1 MIKHK
6 AHTALVT
13 GSTQGIGKAIAIDFA
28 NNGIDVIITGR
39 NQKNLNNVLQE
50 LSSYDIKAYSIRAD
64 LNDLNG
70 ITTISKYISDN
81 NLLVDILV
89 NNAAYIHPKTEVI
102 DFDMAEWETVI
113 NVNLTSAVKL
123 IKTLL
128 PSMIKNK
135 YGKIINM
142 SSIGGR
148 KGAAGRSAYRATK
161 AAIISITESLAS
173 EVKKYGIDV
182 NCICPGSVLTEG
194 YITAFGNNFHTNS
207 SIPMDKSKMMDP
219 SEIAKIC
226 SFLVKEE
233 SSAITG
239 AVIDAYGTSNP
250 LFI

>member
-194 YITAFGNNFHTNS
+194 YITAFGNNFTLTPAS
-207 SIPMDKSKMMDP
+207 QWIK
-219 SEIAKIC
+219 AK
-226 SFLVKEE
+226 
-233 SSAITG
+233 
-239 AVIDAYGTSNP
+239 
-250 LFI
+250 